1 MDSSLNFTL
10 NENNE
15 PIIKVSGN
23 ELLGLTDLG
32 ISLNSG
38 SLYFSSSKSLA
49 LDERIGPYI
58 KHENDHIVFGISG
71 EDAVHLTSDGKVGI
85 GTADPSYNL
94 HVYVPSNLT
103 TEGGLRFTTPSYTG
117 ALWKYHNPSIYS
129 TTNIGT
135 GQGMTLFSGTENIY
149 FMIGGTTRVR
159 MTYFPA
165 GGATGTNT
173 YGLRYASTLIMFGS
187 GNSPTAPLEL
197 EMNLGNGTQS
207 ELLYTQNLNSRY
219 IDPGSWWY
227 QYANVNFGSSS
238 NHNSDT
244 SLYALGGVAAY
255 EWAAYSDERIK
266 TNIQEMDSSACL
278 DAIRLLQPCSFNFID
293 YRKNWSHKTIGFIS
307 QEVESIIP
315 ECVKY
320 LRETIPNIYQ
330 LGTYY
335 IDSSGNQ
342 YISLPNYDMNK
353 IEYDNSGNIYSNLS
367 LYDEKNTEIRANLIG
382 VVSSEC
388 IQIST
393 KENIPEQIFVYG
405 QMIDNYQHLNYD
417 GIFTVGTS
425 ALKEIDKHMTDH
437 IHTLDKLE
445 EQIRDFEILLSEIE
459 AN

>member
-129 TTNIGT
+129 TTNIGL

-165 GGATGTNT
+165 GGATGTDT
-173 YGLRYASTLIMFGS
+173 YGLKYASTLIIFGS

-197 EMNLGNGTQS
+197 EMNLGNGEQS
-207 ELLYTQNLNSRY
+207 ELLYTQNLYSRY
-219 IDPGSWWY
+219 IAPGSWWY
-227 QYANVNFGSSS
+227 QYANVNFGSS
-238 NHNSDT
+238 NDHNVDT

-367 LYDEKNTEIRANLIG
+367 LYDEKNTEIRANLID

>member
-15 PIIKVSGN
+15 PIIKLSGN
-23 ELLGLTDLG
+23 ELLGFTDLG

-117 ALWKYHNPSIYS
+117 ALWEYRNPSIYS
-129 TTNIGT
+129 AINAAT
-135 GQGMTLFSGTENIY
+135 GKGMTLFSGTENIY

-165 GGATGTNT
+165 GGTNT

-207 ELLYTQNLNSRY
+207 ELLYTSGKTSRFLT
-219 IDPGSWWY
+219 PGSWWG
-227 QYANVNFGSSS
+227 ASTNFAPGAGS
-238 NHNSDT
+238 NYNGDT
-244 SLYALGGVAAY
+244 SLYADGAIIAS
-255 EWAAYSDERIK
+255 EWGAYSDERIK
-266 TNIQEMDSSACL
+266 INIQEMDSSACL

-367 LYDEKNTEIRANLIG
+367 LYDEKNTEIRANLID